1 MPGIVGTIRMRFRL
15 LLTLF
20 FACWAT
26 TGLQA
31 QLPLPTPPPPVAP
44 LLPLPPPPVPDLGKL
59 DTLLRSALDFPT
71 LRSRVIVRAT
81 GPEWLDALA
90 PLIAQAGGTLGHRL
104 ALIDAQAAVVP
115 NVALPGLTTVPFVA
129 RIVSDRLAVATLERT
144 GATIGAVEVRR
155 RFGYDGTGVGV
166 AVIDSGVSPW
176 HDDLGDGAGRQ
187 RIDQFVDLINGR
199 AAAYDDFG
207 HGTHVAGIIAGNGFD
222 SGGARAGIAPGAR
235 LLVVKALGADG
246 RGRISD
252 VIAAFASVIAAKEQF
267 GIRIVNVSIGAAVYE
282 SYDTDL
288 LTVAAKVVVDSGLIL
303 VASAGNNGRR
313 DGETIY
319 GGVTAPGNA
328 PWVLTAGAFS
338 HGGTARRDDDSIAPF
353 SSRGPTTVD
362 YAAKPD
368 IVAPGVGI
376 ESLSDPVS
384 RLYMTR
390 SSALLPG
397 TVATPYLP
405 YLSLSGTSQATP
417 VVTGTIALMLQANP
431 ALTANAV
438 KAVLQYTAYRY
449 GYDALTEGAGFLNTL
464 GAVELARFFASP
476 TAATYPVAK
485 QWSRHL
491 VWGNRRITGGVLTPD
506 ANAWSPDVT
515 WGDATRA
522 AGPIVWGLK
531 PTGSGSGAWGTR
543 CADAACTTTSW
554 DAGTQNVVWGS
565 QCGGDDCAAPP
576 SSWSAGDA
584 PIWSSQ
590 DQDTIVW
597 GTDDHDTIVW
607 GTNDHD
613 TIVWG
618 TTDQETIVWGTSC
631 DDPDCVP

>member
-1 MPGIVGTIRMRFRL
+1 MREIARAVRMRFRL
-15 LLTLF
+15 PLAVLL
-20 FACWAT
+20 ACWAT
-26 TGLQA
+26 NGLQA
-31 QLPLPTPPPPVAP
+31 QLPLPTPPPPIP
-44 LLPLPPPPVPDLGKL
+44 NLGKL
-59 DTLLRSALDFPT
+59 DTLLQSALDYPAMS
-71 LRSRVIVRAT
+71 SRVIVRAT
-81 GPEWLDALA
+81 GPAWLDALA
-90 PLIAQAGGTLGHRL
+90 PLITQAGGTLGHRL
-104 ALIDAQAAVVP
+104 ALVDAQAAVVP
-115 NVALPGLTTVPFVA
+115 NVALPGLTSVPFVA

-144 GATIGAVEVRR
+144 GATIGADEVRR
-155 RFGYDGTGVGV
+155 TFGYDGTGVGV
-166 AVIDSGVSPW
+166 AVIDSGVSQW
-176 HDDLGDGAGRQ
+176 HDDLGDGAGSQ

-222 SGGARAGIAPGAR
+222 SGGRRTGIAPGAR
-235 LLVVKALGADG
+235 LLVVKALDADG

-288 LTVAAKVVVDSGLIL
+288 LTVAAKVVVDSGLIV

-313 DGETIY
+313 DGDTIY

-338 HGGTARRDDDSIAPF
+338 HGGTARRNDDSIAPF
-353 SSRGPTTVD
+353 SSRGPTRVD

-368 IVAPGVGI
+368 IVAPGVGL
-376 ESLSDPVS
+376 ESLSDPAS
-384 RLYMTR
+384 RLYTTR

-397 TVATPYLP
+397 TVATAYLP

-438 KAVLQYTAYRY
+438 KAVLQYSAYRY
-449 GYDALTEGAGFLNTL
+449 GYDALTEGAGFLNTQ
-464 GAVELARFFASP
+464 GAIELARFFASP
-476 TAATYPVAK
+476 TATYPIEP

-491 VWGNRRITGGVLTPD
+491 IWGNRRITGGVLTPD

-522 AGPIVWGLK
+522 AGPIAWGLR
-531 PTGSGSGAWGTR
+531 PLTGSESTVGWSAWGTG
-543 CADAACTTTSW
+543 CADAACTTASW
-554 DAGTQNVVWGS
+554 DAGTYNVVWGS
-565 QCGGDDCAAPP
+565 QCGGNDCAAPP
-576 SSWSAGDA
+576 SSWSAADA

-597 GTDDHDTIVW
+597 GTNDHDTIVW
-607 GTNDHD
+607 GTNDQD

-618 TTDQETIVWGTSC
+618 TTDQDTIVWGTNC
-631 DDPDCVP
+631 DDCAP